1 MLLPVKRGDMIDQ
14 ERSLE
19 GRRILVV
26 EDEFLVAE
34 YISEI
39 LRSAGAEVLGPLGT
53 VDDAL
58 DYLAGGAP
66 RIDAAVLD
74 VNLHGRASY
83 AIADALASRGVRIV
97 LTTGYDGASLEA
109 AYRSH
114 PRCEKPFREEALLAA
129 LRRRD

>member
-1 MLLPVKRGDMIDQ
+1 MIDQ
-14 ERSLE
+14 GRMLE

-39 LRSAGAEVLGPLGT
+39 LRSAGAEVLGPIGT

-58 DYLAGGAP
+58 DYVADGSTT
-66 RIDAAVLD
+66 IDAAVLD

-83 AIADALASRGVRIV
+83 AIADALADRGIRIV

-109 AYRSH
+109 AYRGH
-114 PRCEKPFREEALLAA
+114 PRCEKPFREETLLAA
-129 LRRRD
+129 LGERG